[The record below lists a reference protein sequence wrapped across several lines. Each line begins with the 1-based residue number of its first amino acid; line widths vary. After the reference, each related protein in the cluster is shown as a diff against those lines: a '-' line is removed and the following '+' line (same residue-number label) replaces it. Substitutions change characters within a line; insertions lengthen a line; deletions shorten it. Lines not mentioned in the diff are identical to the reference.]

1 MRKHHY
7 CPPSSASLPHRTN
20 KRTQAFENEVFGEVT
35 ISGLCPVQTLL
46 VQIFRQMNQSKT
58 TGPTQGISY
67 WVLIRREQIQ
77 AVRTNSYIYR
87 AKSKWEYL
95 STAVWLMFLQHGS
108 QYFSLL
114 IIHQPDEPLP
124 QSLSLQILLIPFCI
138 IFSWINAKNGIYHRV
153 VMHGLN
159 LA

>member
-1 MRKHHY
+1 MRKRHY
-7 CPPSSASLPHRTN
+7 CPPSSASLPRCTN
-20 KRTQAFENEVFGEVT
+20 KRTLAFENEVFGEVT

-87 AKSKWEYL
+87 AKYKWKYL
-95 STAVWLMFLQHGS
+95 STAVWLIFLQRGS

-138 IFSWINAKNGIYHRV
+138 IFSESMQRMESITEW
-153 VMHGLN
+153 
-159 LA
+159 